1 MSEETEWV
9 MISLDELVAR
19 RQGLPVQMPV
29 PKSEFEGLADEGLN
43 IDKAREWVRGFLETS
58 EAGKDGHWRKRNSNL
73 MSSWDAFMDK
83 APMWER
89 AQAAFA
95 DNDYEKAIKTLKRI
109 TIMDDN
115 DHAAKLNLAS
125 AYANVGDH
133 QKAAKAFKQ
142 VRDTFKGDADFHVSL
157 GHLHIA
163 MKKPSEAI
171 DEFVAALEV
180 QADCQPALEGL
191 IQLGILVS
199 VYEDPKDAASL
210 TYVRHDS
217 VLEYLNG
224 LWTETEHDADFFLE
238 QLAYHEREQRHEVAF
253 RAAELAIEKG
263 AEGKAF
269 ESAELGRI
277 SAIRAMGRHDEA
289 VEQARACATKLAESA
304 GAQVELA
311 RCLRAKNLGEEAR
324 AAIERALSLDPGDQ
338 AALVLRFWPED
349 TGDLHTVNA
358 TIPELSKFA
367 DAHADSAGVW
377 RSLGRAMLIVGRDE
391 EALEKL
397 GKAVEL
403 DVGDDDLRAEW
414 WSELGKQ
421 RRFERI
427 VSDAE
432 KIGNMNERDWKLR
445 WNEAEAYAGLGKRLE
460 ARTLFTNINADGK
473 LHVDVRKRAK
483 RAVQSILEGD
493 AAVAPKEEEPE
504 EAPKPEDA

>member
-9 MISLDELVAR
+9 MISLDELMAR

-29 PKSEFEGLADEGLN
+29 PKSEFEGLADQGLN
-43 IDKAREWVRGFLETS
+43 IDKAREWVRGFLENS
-58 EAGKDGHWRKRNSNL
+58 EAGKDGHWRKKNSNL

-95 DNDYEKAIKTLKRI
+95 ENDYEKAIKTLKRI

-125 AYANVGDH
+125 AYANIGDH
-133 QKAAKAFKQ
+133 PKAAKAFKQ

-163 MKKPSEAI
+163 MKKPNEAI
-171 DEFVAALEV
+171 EEFVSALDA
-180 QADCQPALEGL
+180 QPDCQPALEGL
-191 IQLGILVS
+191 IQLGILVA
-199 VYEDPKDAASL
+199 VYENPKDASSL
-210 TYVRHDS
+210 TYVRYDS

-224 LWTETEHDADFFLE
+224 LWAETERDADFFLE
-238 QLAYHEREQRHEVAF
+238 QLAYHEREQRHEVAL
-253 RAAELAIEKG
+253 RAAELAVEKG

-269 ESAELGRI
+269 ERAELGRI
-277 SAIRAMGRHDEA
+277 AAIRALGRHDDA
-289 VEQARACATKLAESA
+289 IAQARELAKKLAESA

-324 AAIERALSLDPGDQ
+324 EAIERALVLDPGDQ

-358 TIPELSKFA
+358 TIPELAKFA
-367 DAHADSAGVW
+367 DAHVDSAGVW

-391 EALEKL
+391 EALDNL
-397 GKAVEL
+397 AKAVGL
-403 DVGDDDLRAEW
+403 APDDDDLRAEW

-427 VSDAE
+427 VNDAE
-432 KIGNMNERDWKLR
+432 KLGNMKERDWKLR

-460 ARTLFTNINADGK
+460 ARTLFTAINADDQ

-493 AAVAPKEEEPE
+493 AAVAPKDAAPEEEEPKE
-504 EAPKPEDA
+504 S